1 MSTAPQ
7 SGSLPAFTDLPDLAC
22 DNVGGYALACN
33 DDFFASK
40 DNLVRAAAAEWSEHS
55 YGDRG
60 KIMDGWETRRRR
72 FDPAF
77 GHPSHDGAL
86 SPEDLANPNAEAHD
100 WCIVRLGLP
109 GVIHGVV
116 VDTAFFRGNYPD
128 SCAIYGALIEDPLDV
143 RALATATWTPILA
156 RSKLQGDHKN
166 AFEVVD
172 RRRYTHVRLDIYPD
186 GGVARLRVH
195 GMPAPEWSRLRA
207 LGGPIDLAA
216 LEHGA
221 VVESCSD
228 MFFGSRNN
236 LIKPGNPPNMSD
248 GWETRRRRS
257 PGYDWAIVRLA
268 APGMIERV
276 LIDTTHFRGN
286 APGQCTLEGIQALDK
301 SLEQLAGWRT
311 LISTPLQ
318 PHTRH
323 VFEGEL
329 RRIGEVTHLKLS
341 VFPCGGIAR
350 LRAWGNLEPAQDH
363 GLRALAAMTPDEAH
377 AAFLRCCGSTAWAT
391 VMTARRPFDDV
402 PSLLYTAER
411 MWWALNSD
419 AHREAFA
426 AHPKIGAPKPPPEAG
441 ATAAWAKDEQKGAA
455 SIAPAT
461 AEALAQANRDY
472 EAKHGFIFIVCATG
486 RTADE
491 MLADLRVR
499 TPNSTA
505 IEERTAAEEQI
516 KITRLRLHKML
527 AELARPQE

>member
-1 MSTAPQ
+1 MTSQ
-7 SGSLPAFTDLPDLAC
+7 SGENLPAFTDLPDLAC
-22 DNVGGYALACN
+22 DNVGGYAVDCN

-40 DNLVRAAAAEWSEHS
+40 DNLIRAHAAVWAEHE

-77 GHPSHDGAL
+77 GHPSHDGEL
-86 SPEDLANPNAEAHD
+86 SPDDLANPMAEAHD
-100 WCIVRLGLP
+100 WCVVRLGLP
-109 GVIHGVV
+109 GTIHGIV

-128 SCAIYGALIEDPLDV
+128 SCAIYAATIADPLDV
-143 RALATATWTPILA
+143 RGLATATWTPILA
-156 RSKLQGDHKN
+156 RSKLQGHHQN
-166 AFEVVD
+166 AFEITSGPGAPGPQ
-172 RRRYTHVRLDIYPD
+172 RYTHVRLDIYPD

-195 GMPAPEWSRLRA
+195 GMPAPDWPRLRE

-257 PGYDWAIVRLA
+257 PGNDWAIVRLA
-268 APGMIERV
+268 APGTIDRV

-286 APGQCTLEGIQALDK
+286 APAQCTLEGIQALEK
-301 SLEQLAGWRT
+301 SPDTGWRT
-311 LISTPLQ
+311 LLSTPLQ
-318 PHTRH
+318 PHTKH
-323 VFEGEL
+323 VFDLDL
-329 RRIGEVTHLKLS
+329 RRIGVVSHLKLS

-350 LRAWGNLEPAQDH
+350 LRAWGNPEPADERA
-363 GLRALAAMTPDEAH
+363 LVALAAMSPADAR
-377 AAFLRCCGSTAWAT
+377 AAFLKCCGSTAWAT
-391 VMTARRPFDDV
+391 AMTSRRPFDDV
-402 PSLLYTAER
+402 PTLLRTAER
-411 MWWALNSD
+411 VWWSLNMD

-426 AHPKIGAPKPPPEAG
+426 AHPKIGAPKPPSQAV
-441 ATAAWAKDEQKGAA
+441 ATAAWAGDEQKAA
-455 SIAPAT
+455 SSIDQAT
-461 AEALAQANRDY
+461 ADELARANAEY

-486 RTADE
+486 RSADA

-499 TPNSTA
+499 SPRSTT
-505 IEERTAAEEQI
+505 EELRTAAEEQI
-516 KITRLRLHKML
+516 KITRLRLHKLMG
-527 AELARPQE
+527 ELG

>member
-1 MSTAPQ
+1 MTTDET
-7 SGSLPAFTDLPDLAC
+7 LPAFTDLPDLAC

-40 DNLVRAAAAEWSEHS
+40 DNLLRAQAAEWSEHA

-77 GHPSHDGAL
+77 GHPSHDGAMASGL
-86 SPEDLANPNAEAHD
+86 TMSPEDLANPVAEAHD
-100 WCIVRLGLP
+100 WCVVRLGMP

-128 SCAIYGALIEDPLDV
+128 SCAIYAATIDDPLDV
-143 RALATATWTPILA
+143 RALATAAWTPILA
-156 RSKLQGDHKN
+156 RSRLQGNHKN
-166 AFEVVD
+166 AFEIVD
-172 RRRYTHVRLDIYPD
+172 RKRYTHLRLDIYPD

-195 GMPAPEWSRLRA
+195 GMPSPDWPRLRA
-207 LGGPIDLAA
+207 LGGPLDLAA

-228 MFFGSRNN
+228 MFFGSRHN

-257 PGYDWAIVRLA
+257 PGNDWAVVRLA

-276 LIDTTHFRGN
+276 LVDTTHFRGN
-286 APGQCTLEGIQALDK
+286 APGQCTLEGMSQDA
-301 SLEQLAGWRT
+301 SGWRT

-318 PHTRH
+318 PHTKH
-323 VFEGEL
+323 VFETEL
-329 RRIGEVTHLKLS
+329 RRIGIVTHLKLS

-350 LRAWGNLEPAQDH
+350 LRAWGHAEPSESR
-363 GLRALAAMTPDEAH
+363 GLRSLSAMTAEEAH
-377 AAFLRCCGSTAWAT
+377 AALLKCCGSTAWAT
-391 VMTARRPFDDV
+391 AMTARRPFDDV
-402 PSLLYTAER
+402 PSLLFTAER
-411 MWWALNSD
+411 VWWTLNSD

-426 AHPKIGAPKPPPEAG
+426 AHPKIGAPKPPPGAG
-441 ATAAWAKDEQKGAA
+441 ATAAWAKDEQKAAA
-455 SIAPAT
+455 SIDQAT
-461 AEALAQANRDY
+461 ADALAQANREY
-472 EAKHGFIFIVCATG
+472 ETKHGFIFIVCATG
-486 RTADE
+486 RTADA
-491 MLADLRVR
+491 MLADLRAR

-505 IEERTAAEEQI
+505 VEERTAAEEQI
-516 KITRLRLHKML
+516 KITRLRLLKL
-527 AELARPQE
+527 IGELG